1 MSTRS
6 TSMRTLVAGLAAT
19 ALLGGCA
26 LTDGPAGGVTPT
38 TASTPAPST
47 HDEAATTTDDTDTAT
62 PTEEATTGAPT
73 ADDTVSPTGTG
84 AAGPGD
90 DGEGGGG
97 DDRAGATGTAG
108 GIDPATVDLSELT
121 IAWPCGYGFELS
133 NEEGTAS
140 LVIEWVRPGTR
151 IPPVTISLPDR
162 RWEGRLHLGEG
173 LGAVSCTPGTEPPG
187 VVETWPVVA
196 GILRFQDSG
205 AEPGSQVR
213 AELNGVTVGAPDGT
227 KLALPNQV
235 VTNQGWGITYDR

>member
-62 PTEEATTGAPT
+62 PTEEATTEAPT

-90 DGEGGGG
+90 DGEGGG
-97 DDRAGATGTAG
+97 DDGAGATGTAG